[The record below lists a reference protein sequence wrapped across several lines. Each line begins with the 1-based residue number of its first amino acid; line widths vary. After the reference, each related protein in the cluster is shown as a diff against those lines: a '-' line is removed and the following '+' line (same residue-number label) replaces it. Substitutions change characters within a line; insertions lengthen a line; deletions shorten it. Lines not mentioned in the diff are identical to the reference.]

1 MATLTEVTLTC
12 DLCGASDDV
21 QTQTIGLDGKTYEV
35 DLCQKDRDDLTR
47 LAAGYI
53 GKARQV
59 SARRSAR
66 RNARGSHAKTPA
78 ARDRGKAKPPGAK
91 KAPKA
96 GHSGQGGKKTTSKQ
110 PADSAAP
117 EPQKGVLV
125 YGVLPDDIEVAG
137 KTPGV
142 GEQPGP
148 LRIVQSDGLAALI
161 SELGPSGQL
170 GTPDDRKAYREILDG
185 TAMEVPVVP
194 LRFGTV
200 LAGEG
205 AVADELLDVHHDDF
219 AGALKE
225 LEGRV
230 EFVVRGRYVGEAA
243 TPKRAEATRALEEV
257 MQQHCVASVAREPDN
272 ERDGL
277 HVAFLVDTDQERD
290 VERVIGDLAGEWE
303 GRIELELRGPTAAY
317 HFVDPPEPQ
326 ADTSSSRDPDA

>member
-1 MATLTEVTLTC
+1 MMATLTEVTLTC

-35 DLCQKDRDDLTR
+35 DLCRKDRDGLTR

-66 RNARGSHAKTPA
+66 RNARRSRSKTPA
-78 ARDRGKAKPPGAK
+78 ARARAKEKPPGI
-91 KAPKA
+91 
-96 GHSGQGGKKTTSKQ
+96 
-110 PADSAAP
+110 
-117 EPQKGVLV
+117 LV
-125 YGVLPDDIEVAG
+125 YGVTPDDVEVAG
-137 KTPGV
+137 ETPGV

-148 LRIVQSDGLAALI
+148 LRIVQSDGLAAVI

-170 GTPDDRKAYREILDG
+170 GTSDDRKAYREILDG

-200 LAGEG
+200 LASED

-243 TPKRAEATRALEEV
+243 TPARAEATRALEEA
-257 MQQHCVASVAREPDN
+257 MQQHCVASVAREPDD

-290 VERVIGDLAGEWE
+290 VQRVIGDLAGRWE

-317 HFVDPPEPQ
+317 DFVDPAEPQ
-326 ADTSSSRDPDA
+326 ADTSSSRDPYA